1 MGHQDRENLRHER
14 IVQSKTVNFRPPR
27 QIAYDCLMTF
37 PLSLTS
43 YPPRAS
49 ISR

>member
-1 MGHQDRENLRHER
+1 MGHQNRENLKHEQ
-14 IVQSKTVNFRPPR
+14 VAQSKTGNIRPPR

-43 YPPRAS
+43 YPPKAS